1 MTTMLITRVFKFSAS
16 HRYYDD
22 AWSPEKNWEVFGPC
36 SYPNGHGHNYLLE
49 VSIKGH
55 VDPQTGM
62 IINLKDLKAVV
73 DQEVIKRYDHRHLNL
88 DVDDFAG
95 TQPTTEQV
103 AVAIWTRLV
112 DKMPIGDLARIRLWE
127 NDELY
132 SEVSA

>member
-1 MTTMLITRVFKFSAS
+1 MLITRIFKFAAA
-16 HRYYDD
+16 HRYYDEG
-22 AWSPEKNWEVFGPC
+22 WSPEQNWDVFGPC

-49 VSIKGH
+49 VSIKGQ

-62 IINLKDLKAVV
+62 IINLKDLKELV
-73 DQEVIKRYDHRHLNL
+73 DREVIKRYDHRHLNL

-95 TQPTTEQV
+95 TQPTTEQI

-112 DKMPIGDLARIRLWE
+112 DKMPVGELARIRLWE

-132 SEVSA
+132 AEVSE